1 MPKIDKSLY
10 SKAEYKQLK
19 YLKKQKKLQQKIQS
33 PVSKDP
39 SYSNKIAFVLGNG
52 VSRKPIDPVVL
63 KTYGKIY
70 GCNAIYRT
78 FSPDFLIAV
87 DVKMILE
94 ISEFGYQKNHEVW
107 TNPNRAYQGISNL
120 NFFNPN
126 KGWSS
131 GPTALW
137 LASQHTY
144 DRIYIL
150 GFDYMGLKNGKRV
163 NNIYADTK
171 NYKKSTDGA
180 TFFGNWLR
188 QTVLTVRQHSHI
200 DYIRVV
206 DQNAYHPREFKE
218 YKNYHTLSI
227 EKFLHLF
234 SIEPK

>member
-1 MPKIDKSLY
+1 MY
-10 SKAEYKQLK
+10 SKAEYKRLK
-19 YLKKQKKLQQKIQS
+19 RQAQEKKFQEHIENL
-33 PVSKDP
+33 PAKDP
-39 SYSNKIAFVLGNG
+39 AYSNKIAFVLGNG
-52 VSRKPIDPVVL
+52 VSRRCIDPACL
-63 KTYGKIY
+63 KTYGKVY
-70 GCNAIYRT
+70 ACNAIYRS
-78 FSPDFLIAV
+78 FSPDYLVAV
-87 DVKMILE
+87 DVKMIIE
-94 ISEFGYQKNHEVW
+94 IAEFGYQKNNEVW
-107 TNPNRAYQGISNL
+107 TNPNRAYQGIPNL

-163 NNIYADTK
+163 NNLYADTK

-188 QTVLTVRQHSHI
+188 QTVLTIRHHSHI

-206 DQNAYHPREFKE
+206 DKDAFHPRDFKE
-218 YKNYHTLSI
+218 YKNYHTLSVD
-227 EKFLHLF
+227 KFLKLF
-234 SIEPK
+234 TLV